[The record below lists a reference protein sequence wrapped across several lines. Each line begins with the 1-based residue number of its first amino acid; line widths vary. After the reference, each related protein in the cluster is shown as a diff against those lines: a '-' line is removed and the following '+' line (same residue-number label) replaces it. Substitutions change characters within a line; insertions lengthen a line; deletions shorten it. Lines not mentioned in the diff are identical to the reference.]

1 MHAEHLFA
9 VMNEAALTKMVTALV
24 PTMARSLAEQFN
36 VFRVMHHGTHEK
48 QLSNVFA
55 WLLRVD
61 ATHHLGDAFQRI
73 LLARINS
80 ALSRGEQLPL
90 AGFRVLQEVD
100 TTTATDP
107 GKDIADIVL
116 LRDDTAVMIEN
127 FESSDGHGHDYE
139 SYLAYGSANG
149 RRSVVVMLCAR
160 RERQRLSMGWED
172 AVVITYAEVLD
183 DLRAHLDADRRWR
196 GANPRQDVFINEL
209 IDQFVEGPQAM
220 TVQEQLEFIKTMCE
234 TGESARYGRR
244 PVASIAEDFAA
255 QIALHAQRQFEDS
268 RSTLGS
274 VKRTLRQHAVRVVRP
289 RVNELLG
296 ADTVHSVSANF
307 QGQWEWCST
316 LVTPR
321 SKPNIFLEFGPTAVT
336 ENERAPEPVSEPDYS
351 RVFVTRQAGAG
362 IDRIVQTDVTLEEVL
377 AGLADDDQRLVDVV
391 ATLIRD
397 HPTLS

>member
-1 MHAEHLFA
+1 
-9 VMNEAALTKMVTALV
+9 MNEAALTRMVTALV
-24 PTMARSLAEQFN
+24 PTMSRSLSEQFN

-55 WLLRVD
+55 WLLSAG

-73 LLARINS
+73 LLTRVNTVL
-80 ALSRGEQLPL
+80 ALGERLPV

-100 TTTATDP
+100 TTVATES

-127 FESSDGHGHDYE
+127 FETSDGHGHDYE

-160 RERQRLSMGWED
+160 RERQRLSMGWGD
-172 AVVITYAEVLD
+172 AVVVTYAEVLD

-196 GANPRQDVFINEL
+196 SANPRQDVFINEL

-244 PVASIAEDFAA
+244 PVASVAEDFAA

-268 RSTLGS
+268 RGTLGS
-274 VKRTLRQHAVRVVRP
+274 VKRTLRQHAERVIRP
-289 RVNELLG
+289 QVNELLG
-296 ADTVHSVSANF
+296 AGTVHSVSANF

-316 LVTPR
+316 LVTPGNE
-321 SKPNIFLEFGPTAVT
+321 PNIFLEFGPTAVT

-362 IDRIVQTDVTLEEVL
+362 IDRIMQTEVTLEEVL
-377 AGLADDDQRLVDVV
+377 AGLSPDDDRLVLAVL
-391 ATLIRD
+391 AMITR
-397 HPTLS
+397 TER